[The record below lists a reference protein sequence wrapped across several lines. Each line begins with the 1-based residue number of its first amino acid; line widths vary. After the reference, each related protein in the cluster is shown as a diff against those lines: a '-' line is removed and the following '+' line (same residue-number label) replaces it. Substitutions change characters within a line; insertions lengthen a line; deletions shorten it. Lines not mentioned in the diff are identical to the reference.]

1 MRKRF
6 ILRLTIALM
15 VALLSVGLLSCELNG
30 SSVTDS
36 SGVTV
41 KSIDATGSQL
51 PQKIVGTA
59 GIGADA
65 FFFEFDASG
74 TQKFARAFV
83 PVSSEGFL
91 KNGKILYN
99 KERYALTN
107 FAYDSSSGVM
117 AGTTATVAGT
127 SYAFQG
133 TYSNETGFIG
143 NIKKTVK
150 GEVQGGDY
158 DFFSGVP
165 VFAGKNLDNYIGYA
179 SFHFDSDTTALIFN
193 ALIDSDTGKI
203 VGSWCETK
211 PGVGN
216 IHGTI
221 GGTRSGETVTFTGAV
236 WDVYKQVP
244 GLYLDTMSADG
255 EGWYKNSGDKTIA
268 GGFTIHWVGYDWYS
282 GFTAVRVE
290 N

>member
-1 MRKRF
+1 MKKR
-6 ILRLTIALM
+6 LVLKMSLTLT
-15 VALLSVGLLSCELNG
+15 VALLSIGLMSCEMSAVSG
-30 SSVTDS
+30 SSAT
-36 SGVTV
+36 T
-41 KSIDATGSQL
+41 KSIATTDSQL
-51 PQKIVGTA
+51 PEKISGTA

-65 FFFEFDASG
+65 FFFEFDVSG

-83 PVSSEGFL
+83 PVSSDGFL

-99 KERYALTN
+99 KERYSLTS
-107 FAYDSSSGVM
+107 FVYDPSSGVM
-117 AGTTATVAGT
+117 AGSTATVAGV

-133 TYSNETGFIG
+133 MYSNETGFIG

-165 VFAGKNLDNYIGYA
+165 VFAGKNFDNYIGYA

-221 GGTRSGETVTFTGAV
+221 DGVRSGETVTFTGTV
-236 WDVYKQVP
+236 WDVYKQIP
-244 GLYLDTMSADG
+244 GLYLDTMTADG
-255 EGWYKNSGDKTIA
+255 EGWYKNSGEKTIS

-282 GFTAVRVE
+282 DFAAVRVE